1 MNSTGAVVQIGIVV
15 PDARKAA
22 VQYARLLGL
31 REWKINQVDTAN
43 GVGRNFRSRD
53 REVTVKALIAWTN
66 IGDVE
71 IELIEPQDDSSP
83 YARFLHESG
92 PGVHHI
98 MLAMGD
104 FESDSQSL
112 QDGAIPPLL
121 SGELQ
126 ATRFRL
132 FDSRD
137 TLGTIVEIAA
147 GGSLVPDD
155 AIDVDD

>member
-1 MNSTGAVVQIGIVV
+1 MNGTGAVVQIGIVV

-22 VQYARLLGL
+22 AQYARLLGL
-31 REWKINQVDTAN
+31 CDWQINHVDTAN
-43 GVGRNFRSRD
+43 GIGRNFRSHD
-53 REVTVKALIAWTN
+53 REVTVKALIAWAN

-83 YARFLHESG
+83 YAEFLHRSG

-98 MLAMGD
+98 MLAMDD
-104 FESDSQSL
+104 FESDSRSL
-112 QDGAIPPLL
+112 QDGGVPVLL

-137 TLGTIVEIAA
+137 TLGTIVEVAA

-155 AIDVDD
+155 AIAMND

>member
-22 VQYARLLGL
+22 VQYARL
-31 REWKINQVDTAN
+31 
-43 GVGRNFRSRD
+43 
-53 REVTVKALIAWTN
+53 
-66 IGDVE
+66 
-71 IELIEPQDDSSP
+71 
-83 YARFLHESG
+83 LHESG